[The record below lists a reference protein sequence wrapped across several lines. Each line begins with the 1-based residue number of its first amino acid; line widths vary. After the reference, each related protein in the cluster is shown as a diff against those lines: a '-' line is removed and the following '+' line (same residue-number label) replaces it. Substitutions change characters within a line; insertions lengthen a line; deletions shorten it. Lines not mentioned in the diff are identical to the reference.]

1 MHGMNDGHGLGS
13 ALVDLT
19 VKVMPMLNIPVRRI
33 AVSLALMAAAAWGPG
48 AMAAYPE
55 RPIKIIV
62 AFPPGSSTDIVARSL
77 SQPLAEALGQA
88 VVIENRPGAGGNI
101 GTVAVARSAADGY
114 TVLMHSVA
122 YSVNPSLYS
131 KAGYEVGKELVGVAM
146 AAVSPNILYV
156 HPDVKANTLP
166 ELLALARTE
175 RLAYASSGNGTTT
188 HLGAELLFRNLA
200 KVEITHAP
208 YAPASAA
215 TAVVSGQVP
224 VGSTSIPPVVQL
236 AKAGKVRAIAVT
248 SLKRSGALPQVPTVA
263 ELGYPGFEANT
274 WFAMM
279 APQGTPTEVLD
290 RLNTEINKILQNK
303 AIHEGFAA
311 QSLEAVRMDRS
322 TLDSY
327 LAAEARK
334 WATVVQ
340 QTGAKVD

>member
-1 MHGMNDGHGLGS
+1 MKLCWIRRVGLVAGVVLGWWS
-13 ALVDLT
+13 AG
-19 VKVMPMLNIPVRRI
+19 
-33 AVSLALMAAAAWGPG
+33 AAL
-48 AMAAYPE
+48 AAYPE
-55 RPIKIIV
+55 RPIKIVV
-62 AFPPGSSTDIVARSL
+62 AFPPGSSTDIVARAL
-77 SQPLAEALGQA
+77 SQPLSEALGQP

-101 GTVAVARSAADGY
+101 GTVAVARSSADGY
-114 TVLMHSVA
+114 TLLMHSVA

-131 KAGYEVGKELVGVAM
+131 KAGYEVGKDLAGVAM

-156 HPDVKANTLP
+156 HPSVKVNDLP

-175 RLAYASSGNGTTT
+175 KLAYASSGNGTTT
-188 HLGAELLFRNLA
+188 HLGAELLFKNLA
-200 KVEITHAP
+200 KVDITHAP

-236 AKAGKVRAIAVT
+236 AKAGKVRPIAVT

-263 ELGYPGFEANT
+263 ELGYAGFEANT

-279 APQGTPTEVLD
+279 APTGTPAEVLD
-290 RLNTEINKILQNK
+290 RLNTEVNCILANK
-303 AIHEGFAA
+303 ALVDGFAA
-311 QSLEAVRMDRS
+311 QSLEAVRMDRP
-322 TLDSY
+322 TLDTY

-334 WATVVQ
+334 WAAVVQ